1 MSITEETRRDSFYAT
16 NTVATK
22 KDVMSAL
29 NSENKTAREVAQAT
43 KKALN
48 DVRSRLTELKQLGK
62 VEVCGKKKDDIS
74 KRMVAI
80 FKVVG

>member
-80 FKVVG
+80 FKAVG